1 MTSTAT
7 MPVSSLPFLT
17 SLEAAAGHAETAEHA
32 FRREAA
38 QRIAALEQARAV
50 AYRRLNL
57 MRALA
62 EAMTGADTAES
73 AVAISF
79 AVLRGKLGWHE
90 DSEARG
96 EVLEKF
102 APVAQALFR
111 ALTGEDEPE
120 PPPAVALADF
130 ESWYV
135 ENRHGPFWT
144 LFDTYMPETPRV
156 DF

>member
-1 MTSTAT
+1 MTSTAA
-7 MPVSSLPFLT
+7 MPVSSLPFLV
-17 SLEAAAGHAETAEHA
+17 SLEAAAGHAETAEAA

-38 QRIAALEQARAV
+38 QRIAALEQERAV

-57 MRALA
+57 MRGLA
-62 EAMTGADTAES
+62 EAMAGADAEAS

-90 DSEARG
+90 DSEART
-96 EVLEKF
+96 EVLEMF

-111 ALTGEDEPE
+111 ALSGEDEPE
-120 PPPAVALADF
+120 PSPAAALAGF
-130 ESWYV
+130 EGWYAD
-135 ENRHGPFWT
+135 NRHGSFWT
-144 LFDTYMPETPRV
+144 LFDTYMPETPLV